1 MCDHEQ
7 EHKIVGKI
15 NGMDVVQLDRRDL
28 IRGLAAGTMLAVAPA
43 ALSSCETNPETG
55 QSQFVGLVSERAL
68 AQSAAASWNDI
79 RQKEPTLTGT
89 SYNRRLENIGARIAQ
104 GSNRSGQSWEYAV
117 FNSPTKNAFVLPGNR
132 VGFYKGIMDFAD
144 NDDQIAAVM
153 GHEVGHVSGRH
164 ARERVNQQMAG
175 QLAVAGG
182 TLLGASQLSRK
193 CNDMK
198 KAYAPNGYTSQERAA
213 INNCYASANRNTQL
227 LGAALGAGLVYG
239 VILPYSRRHELE
251 ADLLGAKYMYN
262 AGYKPINAV
271 RLWEKMAAENP
282 SRGPAWMS
290 THPDPAYR
298 AENLYNY
305 ISKQG
310 WV

>member
-1 MCDHEQ
+1 MCDQ

-28 IRGLAAGTMLAVAPA
+28 IRGLAAGTMLAVAPS
-43 ALSSCETNPETG
+43 ALSGCETNPETG
-55 QSQFVGLVSERAL
+55 QTQLVGLVSEQAL
-68 AQSAAASWNDI
+68 AQSAAASWDQI

-89 SYNRRLENIGARIAQ
+89 SYNRRLENIGSRIKV
-104 GSNRSGQSWEYAV
+104 GSGRQNQRWEYAV
-117 FNSPTKNAFVLPGNR
+117 FNSNTKNAFVLPGNR

-164 ARERVNQQMAG
+164 ARERVNQQMVG

-182 TLLGASQLSRK
+182 TILGASQMSRR
-193 CNDMK
+193 CNEMIE
-198 KAYAPNGYTSQERAA
+198 AYKPGGYTSQERAA
-213 INNCYASANRNTQL
+213 INNCQRNASRNTQL
-227 LGAALGAGLVYG
+227 LSAALGAGLVYG

-271 RLWEKMAAENP
+271 RLWEKMAAESP

-305 ISKQG
+305 IAKQG
-310 WV
+310 WI